1 MKKIKIFLIAVFSVF
16 IVSCESNTYS
26 EISAPAVNPTY
37 VANVEPIIRHN
48 CLSCHFGTNQSPNL
62 ETYDGV
68 KNACLN
74 TNLICRIESES
85 CGERMPL
92 GGRLAQSDIDL
103 IKLWTTEGFV
113 KE

>member
-1 MKKIKIFLIAVFSVF
+1 MILPSVF

-26 EISAPAVNPTY
+26 EISRPAGNPTY
-37 VANVEPIIRHN
+37 EANVKNIVQHN
-48 CLSCHFGTNQSPNL
+48 CLSCHSGTNQYPNL

-74 TNLICRIESES
+74 ANLVCLIESNS

-92 GGRLAQSDIDL
+92 GGSLPQTDIDM
-103 IKLWTTEGFV
+103 IKLWATNGFI